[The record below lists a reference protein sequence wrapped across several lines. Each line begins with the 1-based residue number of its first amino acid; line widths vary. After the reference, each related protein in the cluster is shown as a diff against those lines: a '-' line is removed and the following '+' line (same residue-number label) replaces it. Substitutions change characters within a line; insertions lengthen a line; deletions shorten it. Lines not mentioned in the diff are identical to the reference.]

1 MKINE
6 SKLAPII
13 DKVFEKMNTRSDY
26 EIVCVQEDKIFLVD
40 LDLGN
45 RSVTNDAERVWLEIN
60 RNFPGKRIIY
70 RDTLGMWD
78 EIILGKKSYFVV
90 DVVFFVDVD
99 YIHYTEEVPDFSLTG
114 CPSSELLRT

>member
-1 MKINE
+1 MKINK

-13 DKVFEKMNTRSDY
+13 DKALEKMNTRSDY

-45 RSVTNDAERVWLEIN
+45 RSVTNDAERVYIEIN

-78 EIILGKKSYFVV
+78 EINIFKISSFV
-90 DVVFFVDVD
+90 VDVD

>member
-1 MKINE
+1 
-6 SKLAPII
+6 
-13 DKVFEKMNTRSDY
+13 MNTRSDY

-45 RSVTNDAERVWLEIN
+45 KSVTNDAEKVYIEIK

-78 EIILGKKSYFVV
+78 EIILGKKSSFV
-90 DVVFFVDVD
+90 VDVD
-99 YIHYTEEVPDFSLTG
+99 YIHYTGEVPDFSLTG

>member
-78 EIILGKKSYFVV
+78 EIIIYKLSSFV
-90 DVVFFVDVD
+90 VDVD
-99 YIHYTEEVPDFSLTG
+99 YIHYTGEVPDFSLTG